1 MNKLLNRLK
10 SKKFWSDCLDTA
22 KLLAI
27 LDYLTN
33 LSEDG
38 NYIGFWV
45 VVFIFG
51 FQPVYGLIKELI
63 KTKPWRKK

>member
-1 MNKLLNRLK
+1 MFKILNP
-10 SKKFWSDCLDTA
+10 KKKEFWIDILDTA

-27 LDYLTN
+27 LDYLADLN
-33 LSEDG
+33 EDG
-38 NYIGFWV
+38 NYFGFWV
-45 VVFIFG
+45 VVLIFG

>member
-1 MNKLLNRLK
+1 MNKLLNPK
-10 SKKFWSDCLDTA
+10 SKKFWIDILETA

-27 LDYLTN
+27 LDYLADLN
-33 LSEDG
+33 DDG
-38 NYIGFWV
+38 NHIGFWL